1 MILESSPSLVI
12 LKHVGIPTIPPS
24 SPRSESKYTIYP
36 TSSLLKTPRGATSYQ
51 SLSRPVLVPD
61 ILPDSFQSYS
71 AQSGRI
77 SYWFPKID
85 TSLSQSQRFVQHIC
99 IHMLVALYISSA
111 IFWSWQMRYTKVA
124 YMFCLA
130 AVFNQSREIFPL
142 KSTKFPSIFVTS
154 CWFSASSK
162 NYLSW
167 FAITNRLHMC
177 FPCNSI
183 FDFAHRRATCGYFLP
198 GHHARIPCT
207 VQPYSFQCTS
217 CLLRPRCTAQQSYIW
232 PKVWETLH
240 HVDVALGIV
249 FLPSDTSSLSVQ
261 RQPLMQPLSTYIDL
275 Y

>member
-24 SPRSESKYTIYP
+24 SPRSESKYTVYP

-61 ILPDSFQSYS
+61 ILPESYS

-124 YMFCLA
+124 YIFCLA

-183 FDFAHRRATCGYFLP
+183 FDFAHRCATPLAVTFYQAIMREYL
-198 GHHARIPCT
+198 ARCSRT
-207 VQPYSFQCTS
+207 ASNVQAAFSA
-217 CLLRPRCTAQQSYIW
+217 LVAQHNSPTYD
-232 PKVWETLH
+232 PKYGRH
-240 HVDVALGIV
+240 CI
-249 FLPSDTSSLSVQ
+249 
-261 RQPLMQPLSTYIDL
+261 M
-275 Y
+275 